1 MQQTSYISSMA
12 PRTMLDMLVQKEMG
26 VLAAVNTA
34 MPSPHRRI
42 NAPRSLLAFAHIHG
56 EAGTPTLAI
65 WSAMV
70 GRNGPFLC
78 AERKEG

>member
-34 MPSPHRRI
+34 MPSPH
-42 NAPRSLLAFAHIHG
+42 IHG

-78 AERKEG
+78 AEGKG